1 MVAASDWCST
11 IDILSEVSKL
21 GRLFDA
27 EADPDPEE
35 LVLEEL
41 PEPAEEA
48 ALVTAEADPPESGEP
63 PPPPPHA
70 YRLQSKIVNVALLS
84 ITLFFSAS

>member
-1 MVAASDWCST
+1 LFEAAT
-11 IDILSEVSKL
+11 
-21 GRLFDA
+21 
-27 EADPDPEE
+27 DPDPEE
-35 LVLEEL
+35 LVPEEP
-41 PEPAEEA
+41 PEPAEEVA
-48 ALVTAEADPPESGEP
+48 PLPAEATPPDSGEP